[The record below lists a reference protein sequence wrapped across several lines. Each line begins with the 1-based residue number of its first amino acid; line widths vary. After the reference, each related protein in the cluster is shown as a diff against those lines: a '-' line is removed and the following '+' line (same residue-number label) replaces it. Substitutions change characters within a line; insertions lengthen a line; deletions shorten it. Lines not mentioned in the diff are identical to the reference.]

1 MNIKLNDIDKT
12 GSLITNRRI
21 SKSGASKGC
30 VSIAILGHV
39 DSGKSTT
46 CGQLL
51 VASGRITE
59 QNIKANEKVGTSMGK
74 SSFKYAF
81 VMDNSPEERLKGVT
95 INTNTKEFETESK
108 IVTIIDC
115 PGHEQYGKNAIHGMS
130 QADMGMIVLSAP
142 DFATKNLSL
151 DEMEAKACN
160 AINHLKQLRNFLVQM
175 VIIAVNKIDAI
186 EYSEERYENI
196 IENYSKVLKANNF
209 SNSESDIKDKGAI
222 PYKFIPISAFIEG
235 GLSINIS
242 TSAVNKMPWYTGM
255 NLIDEIDAVPL
266 REFDPSAPAV
276 AKMTKLTHPKGMG
289 SIITA
294 TVLSGEFR
302 PGMKVIIKPAFIET
316 EIKTIQCNYTN
327 VEVARIGDAIGLA
340 IKGTIKKDELAKDSL
355 ISEIKRAPKMVKDI
369 TVKIKVE
376 PSKSLSWKQNIQ
388 LYISTT
394 RVAAEVTEILGLY
407 KVDMV
412 ARQLVLTDK
421 TETPISEGKK
431 ERPYVPEKKFA
442 LVKLTPERPIVV
454 SKEGQNC
461 ITKLSRVIINDGMST
476 IAFGTIVD
484 FTIAI
489 TETE

>member
-1 MNIKLNDIDKT
+1 
-12 GSLITNRRI
+12 
-21 SKSGASKGC
+21 
-30 VSIAILGHV
+30 
-39 DSGKSTT
+39 
-46 CGQLL
+46 
-51 VASGRITE
+51 
-59 QNIKANEKVGTSMGK
+59 
-74 SSFKYAF
+74 
-81 VMDNSPEERLKGVT
+81 
-95 INTNTKEFETESK
+95 
-108 IVTIIDC
+108 
-115 PGHEQYGKNAIHGMS
+115 
-130 QADMGMIVLSAP
+130 
-142 DFATKNLSL
+142 
-151 DEMEAKACN
+151 MEAKACN

-196 IENYSKVLKANNF
+196 VENYGKVLKANNF
-209 SNSESDIKDKGAI
+209 SNSEEDIKNRGAI
-222 PYKFIPISAFIEG
+222 PFKFVPISAFTEG
-235 GLSINIS
+235 GISVNIS
-242 TSAVNKMPWYTGM
+242 TTASDKIPWYSGT
-255 NLIDEIDAVPL
+255 NLIAQIDSVPL

-302 PGMKVIIKPAFIET
+302 PGMKIIIKPAFIET
-316 EIKTIQCNYTN
+316 EIKTIQSNYKN
-327 VEVARIGDAIGLA
+327 VDVSRIGDAIGIA

-394 RVAAEVTEILGLY
+394 RVAAEVTEIIGLY
-407 KVDMV
+407 KIDPV
-412 ARQLVLTDK
+412 ARQLVLMGKAD
-421 TETPISEGKK
+421 TPISEGKK

-454 SKEGQNC
+454 SKEGKDC
-461 ITKLSRVIINDGMST
+461 ISKLSRVIINDGMST
-476 IAFGTIVD
+476 ISFGTIIDYTV
-484 FTIAI
+484 AI